1 MGKHHALFFLLLLEN
16 TCAGDGSKPCKLF
29 LSLFLQHQQQ
39 HGTCTVGFD
48 CVQLVASLV
57 LIFTNYLTIS
67 SLAPQLFD
75 YYLDIYQVGNTLA
88 YLVID

>member
-1 MGKHHALFFLLLLEN
+1 MLEMEASHANF
-16 TCAGDGSKPCKLF
+16 S

-48 CVQLVASLV
+48 CVRLVASLV
-57 LIFTNYLTIS
+57 LRDIVS